1 MLPEQRDGEHAQPNQ
16 EWELKV
22 PGSPVRVTARGSAL
36 AGGTETQKATNGVSS
51 DNACKS
57 KMTTCALLLCCARAH
72 RKLEAAAAATDGPPE
87 VRVHTVLSTRTLLRQ
102 VTEEAAAATG
112 EILTRAGCVE

>member
-1 MLPEQRDGEHAQPNQ
+1 MLPEQWDGEHAQLDQ
-16 EWELKV
+16 EWEFTV
-22 PGSPVRVTARGSAL
+22 SGSPERVTSRGSSL
-36 AGGTETQKATNGVSS
+36 AGGTGIQKATSGVSN

-57 KMTTCALLLCCARAH
+57 KMTTYALLLCCARVH
-72 RKLEAAAAATDGPPE
+72 RKLEAAAMDGPPE
-87 VRVHTVLSTRTLLRQ
+87 VLVHTVFSTRISLRQ